1 MGELELSRARV
12 RPARTKRDLS
22 RAVEFLKTRRAE
34 EIALGHPEERG
45 AIRLCEVDGELI
57 AALMLDPSPL
67 RLRDVDV
74 PCARILESGGEDGR
88 GRFRDTGDRNLFV
101 HMVEEALGYMW
112 FKRYPIA
119 YVHGELA
126 LYPAHGFVP
135 CFYHPRVYLD
145 VETALRLPA
154 PYRVRRLKT
163 DDTAKLVELREC
175 NRRWKPVVF
184 ATGVP
189 AFHHHCVETDRREV
203 RGYFSLKADPDAAWN
218 PKLFV
223 PEIEVEDA
231 AAARTILRHC
241 AVAAQRLGLEEMHF
255 PLGPGHPVA
264 RVCLELGGHAEVKG
278 AATNPF
284 LDEEMIHL
292 VDPTRLVAALAPF
305 FARRLA
311 SDEGRAVDAVLSISA
326 GAGAWRL
333 RIRDG
338 RVSCAA
344 LEQRAPG
351 CIELP
356 RWQFT
361 QLLVGYRGVKELDA
375 ELRPAEQEVLATI
388 LPKTWPYSLSDP
400 DLWSDVAPPRPYTSA
415 AARVVGRTS
424 LPWVTQAPR

>member
-1 MGELELSRARV
+1 MGELDLSRARV
-12 RPARTKRDLS
+12 RPARTERDIA
-22 RAVEFLKTRRAE
+22 RAVEFLETRRAE
-34 EIALGHPEERG
+34 EIVLGHPEERG
-45 AIRLCEVDGELI
+45 AIRLCEVDGELV
-57 AALMLDPSPL
+57 AALMLDPLPL

-88 GRFRDTGDRNLFV
+88 SRFRETGDRDLFV
-101 HMVEEALGYMW
+101 YMVEEALGYMW

-145 VETALRLPA
+145 VDTALHLPA
-154 PYRVRRLKT
+154 TYRVRRLKT
-163 DDTAKLVELREC
+163 DDTAKLVELRER

-189 AFHHHCVETDRREV
+189 AFHHYCVETENRDV
-203 RGYFSLKADPDAAWN
+203 KGYFSLKADPDATWT

-223 PEIEVEDA
+223 PEVEVEDP

-241 AVAAQRLGLEEMHF
+241 AVEAERLGLKETHF

-278 AATNPF
+278 AATDPF

-292 VDPTRLVAALAPF
+292 VDPSHLVSALAPF
-305 FARRLA
+305 FERRLA
-311 SDEGRAVDAVLSISA
+311 SDEGRAVDTVVFISGA
-326 GAGAWRL
+326 AGAWRL
-333 RIRDG
+333 QIQGG
-338 RVSCAA
+338 RVTCTA
-344 LEQRAPG
+344 LEQWVPG
-351 CIELP
+351 CVELP

-361 QLLVGYRGVKELDA
+361 QLLTGYRGVNELDA
-375 ELRPAEQEVLATI
+375 DLSPAQQETLGMI

-400 DLWSDVAPPRPYTSA
+400 DLWSGVPPPRPYAAA
-415 AARVVGRTS
+415 AARVVEQTS
-424 LPWVTQAPR
+424 LPWVT